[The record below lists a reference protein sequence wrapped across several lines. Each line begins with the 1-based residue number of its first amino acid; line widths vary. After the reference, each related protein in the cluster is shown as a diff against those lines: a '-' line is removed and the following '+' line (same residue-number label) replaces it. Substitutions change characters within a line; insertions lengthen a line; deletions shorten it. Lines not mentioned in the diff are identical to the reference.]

1 MRRRARHLNGT
12 RRRIGRYSAVSSAV
26 VVILA
31 LSATASAGPGG
42 QASNLRKALFWQAVE
57 VPQAWKPNP
66 DDSTFWLGG
75 GEGATRRGLPQ
86 IVWWWVKFMG
96 ESLPPEKILSRS
108 EGYEIDHPRL
118 KDYRQALSGVSSQAG
133 PMFVTG
139 PGGHETV
146 LARFLVMEFQT
157 IEGAGIFT
165 GIVAGLFQ
173 EAAPGRAQLKQR
185 TLGDFDDHIQR
196 RIKDVGTVQLSPGC
210 EYDCTRIRETPA
222 TSYWGWERRPVSLG
236 DEAALFELTST
247 QVVWEVMSTCRDKRW
262 AKIDSV
268 AKVGDF
274 PNLKEIWGLVRRN
287 NYVLAVFI
295 QAGGGYEGKWDAE
308 PCGGKFVPPKAPPIA
323 DVRDLIIRAYERMA
337 LGVGM
342 PPNIPKDPF
351 GVEKK

>member
-1 MRRRARHLNGT
+1 MRRRENPLNGT
-12 RRRIGRYSAVSSAV
+12 KRRTGRSAVVASAV
-26 VVILA
+26 VVLLA
-31 LSATASAGPGG
+31 LAAASARPGG

-66 DDSTFWLGG
+66 DDSTFWLGA
-75 GEGATRRGLPQ
+75 GEGATRNGLPQ
-86 IVWWWVKFMG
+86 MVWWWVKFMG
-96 ESLPPEKILSRS
+96 GSLPPEKILPRS

-157 IEGAGIFT
+157 IEGAGNFM
-165 GIVAGLFQ
+165 GIVAGLFE
-173 EAAPGRAQLKQR
+173 EAAPGRAQQKQSV
-185 TLGDFDDHIQR
+185 LGDFDEHIKR
-196 RIKDVGTVQLSPGC
+196 RIKDVGTVQLNSGCASNCTQLRDSPSTG
-210 EYDCTRIRETPA
+210 
-222 TSYWGWERRPVSLG
+222 YWGWERRPISLG
-236 DEAALFELTST
+236 DEAALFELTTT
-247 QVVWEVMSTCRDKRW
+247 QVVWEVLSTCRDKRW
-262 AKIDSV
+262 AKIDRV
-268 AKVGDF
+268 TKVGDF
-274 PNLKEIWGLVRRN
+274 PNLKDIWGLIRRN
-287 NYVLAVFI
+287 NYVLAVFF
-295 QAGGGYEGKWDAE
+295 QVGGGYAGKWDAD